1 MGERRNR
8 LERRME
14 RWRGIYNDGKG
25 FAGIEMNL
33 KEWGSILRNEKVFM
47 RRMRHLYT
55 RRL

>member
-1 MGERRNR
+1 MRERRNR

-47 RRMRHLYT
+47 RRMRHL
-55 RRL
+55 